1 MGSHS
6 GILPWAW
13 ISKYLKAKATFGG
26 FSLSNQRNKVREKTS
41 WDDDWLVKEC
51 IRGNPEAQK
60 ALFDRFAARMMGVCF
75 RYVHN
80 RADAEDIVQDGF
92 IKVFHSLQQF
102 QSRGSLEGW
111 IRRIMVNTALN
122 FLNKNKRLMQS
133 LRTEDDFQP
142 EAPERADGAVHQ
154 QDLLQML
161 QQLPEG
167 YRTIINLYAIE
178 GYSHKEIGAMLGI
191 AEVTSRSQYSRGKEL
206 LLKIQSHTERMRV
219 PDPKEK
225 GK

>member
-1 MGSHS
+1 M
-6 GILPWAW
+6 
-13 ISKYLKAKATFGG
+13 
-26 FSLSNQRNKVREKTS
+26 SNQRNKVRDETS

-51 IRGNPEAQK
+51 IRRNPEAQK
-60 ALFDRFAARMMGVCF
+60 ALFDRFAPRMIGVCF

-92 IKVFHSLQQF
+92 IKVFQSLHQF

-111 IRRIMVNTALN
+111 IRKIMVNTALN
-122 FLNKNKRLMQS
+122 FLNKHKRLMHS
-133 LRTEDDFQP
+133 MRTEEDFQP
-142 EAPERADGAVHQ
+142 EAQERADGAVHQ
-154 QDLLQML
+154 QDLLQMM

-178 GYSHKEIGAMLGI
+178 GYSHKEIGEMLGI

-206 LLKIQSHTERMRV
+206 LLKIQTRAEKIRV

-225 GK
+225 GNERR